1 MHNKNRRSTAAAIGI
16 SVLLA
21 ISVLMLSACSGGGS
35 SGASSSGTGSSGGS
49 SLSSGGGGSGSS
61 TIPWTNLLFAYGMP
75 QELVWNGTGYV
86 GANGPMTSQS
96 SEYGYQ
102 IANNPQVWSLTDP
115 ISTYPASA
123 LGWNGSP
130 NGSPNGSLYV
140 ALGTAWFDTSPDG
153 KTWTPRPLNLPAPNS
168 FSFNAIAWSGSM
180 WVAVGTGGAI
190 VYSSDGITWTQAAS
204 IGINPTLDAVTWTG
218 TQFVAGGTGG
228 ALVTSSD
235 GINWTVQPAPVSATT
250 DIIGLAST
258 NKLIVAVANSETSP
272 ATTSILTSSDGI
284 TWTTVQPS
292 LGFVPNSIGYVGT
305 HWIAVGDYY
314 SMTSP
319 DGTTWTTSPVLNGML
334 YSVVNNGTEYVA
346 TGMDVNGV
354 GAEYTSSDGLN
365 WTEVNQVG
373 SLTAAAISPNGSSIV
388 AVGPTNTTRASSDG
402 GATWSLGGLGVVNYP
417 FDDVTWSPALNG
429 FIALVQESAN
439 AYLYESS
446 DGVTWTSLS
455 ETNCGAGTV
464 IASPTTI
471 VDAGTNYGGGGCVY
485 TSTDGTTWVLGS
497 APWATQSVTKGYWT
511 GSEFLVVGTNGLIAT
526 STTGATWTSET
537 TGTTQNLNGAAV
549 SRNTMVVVGDSGT
562 ILTSNDN
569 GSTWTPQTSGTTSN
583 LHRVIW
589 TGTQFYA
596 VGDTS
601 TLLSSPDGVTWTTLT
616 TPFNNWPSTYPLDPP
631 TEPNFYDAIW
641 STSINKLIIFG
652 DNGLVATTP

>member
-1 MHNKNRRSTAAAIGI
+1 MHNKSRRSTAAAIGI
-16 SVLLA
+16 RALLA

-35 SGASSSGTGSSGGS
+35 SATSSSGTGSSGGS

-86 GANGPMTSQS
+86 GANGTMTSQS
-96 SEYGYQ
+96 PEYGYQ
-102 IANNPQVWSLTDP
+102 IATNPQVWSLTDP
-115 ISTYPASA
+115 ISSYAASA
-123 LGWNGSP
+123 LGW
-130 NGSPNGSLYV
+130 NGSLYV

-153 KTWTPRPLNLPAPNS
+153 KTWTSRTFNTTALN
-168 FSFNAIAWSGSM
+168 SFNAIAWSGSM

-190 VYSSDGITWTQAAS
+190 VYSSDGITWTQTTLNGVTS
-204 IGINPTLDAVTWTG
+204 TLDAVTWTG
-218 TQFVAGGTGG
+218 TQFVAAGTGG
-228 ALVTSSD
+228 VLATSSD
-235 GINWTVQPAPVSATT
+235 GISWTVQPAPVSSTT
-250 DIIGLAST
+250 DIIGLASA

-272 ATTSILTSSDGI
+272 ATTSILTSPDGASF

-292 LGFVPNSIGYVGT
+292 LSFVPNSIGYIGNQ
-305 HWIAVGDYY
+305 WIAVGDYY

-319 DGTTWTTSPVLNGML
+319 DGTTWATSPVLNGIL
-334 YSVVNNGTEYVA
+334 YSVVYNGTEYVA
-346 TGMDVNGV
+346 TGMDVNSV
-354 GAEYTSSDGLN
+354 GAEYTSPDGLK

-373 SLTAAAISPNGSSIV
+373 SLTAAAISPTGNSIV

-402 GATWSLGGLGVVNYP
+402 GATWSLGGLGTANYP
-417 FDDVTWSPALNG
+417 FDDVTWSPALNE
-429 FIALVQESAN
+429 FIALVQEPLN

-446 DGVTWTSLS
+446 DGVTWTSLGV
-455 ETNCGAGTV
+455 TNCGAGTV
-464 IASPTTI
+464 ISSPAIGSSPATI

-485 TSTDGTTWVLGS
+485 TSTDGINWALGS

-511 GSEFLVVGTNGLIAT
+511 GSEFLVVGTSGLIAT
-526 STTGATWTSET
+526 STTGAAWTPET

-549 SRNTMVVVGDSGT
+549 SPNTMVVVGDSGT

-583 LHRVIW
+583 LNRVVW

-616 TPFNNWPSTYPLDPP
+616 TPFNNWPSTYPSNPP
-631 TEPNFYDAIW
+631 TEPNFNDAIW
-641 STSINKLIIFG
+641 APSIAKLIIFG